1 MEQTMGSTFSYSR
14 TGIEVPLF
22 PQYQT
27 EDRPINSK
35 GFYDFNQPNAF
46 KGEQF
51 LDFEENKEEEEYPAD
66 FEDYI
71 ATVDNEEL
79 QKVVNLYAN

>member
-1 MEQTMGSTFSYSR
+1 M
-14 TGIEVPLF
+14 
-22 PQYQT
+22 
-27 EDRPINSK
+27 
-35 GFYDFNQPNAF
+35 
-46 KGEQF
+46 
-51 LDFEENKEEEEYPAD
+51 EEEEYPAD

>member
-1 MEQTMGSTFSYSR
+1 MFDFVSFSGWGAAIYFVSLVLL
-14 TGIEVPLF
+14 GNFILLNLF
-22 PQYQT
+22 LAILLNNFSEPD
-27 EDRPINSK
+27 E
-35 GFYDFNQPNAF
+35 
-46 KGEQF
+46 
-51 LDFEENKEEEEYPAD
+51 EENKEEEEYPAD